1 MSIISETPRSFFE
14 FNFKSDNYNVKFNLE
29 FGAGQD
35 SKINENDSRM
45 NYNIK
50 DTFKMSELKFS
61 NNNNT
66 AFKVVGKEA
75 PIVSKISNIQVYN
88 NNEDYDY
95 DYSYGIGFA
104 IDKENPMYNNNL
116 CSEPYNIERDGKM
129 WHIPANTYSTY
140 KVDQNAKAR
149 FQMYLK
155 TAKDRDAILT
165 KEEIEAGVEE
175 TTDNT
180 GLFFITIMILED
192 KKEKEEEEYYS
203 KGVTRGATRSA
214 TRSATR
220 GATRGGGDDY
230 DNGRIAY
237 GNRASTTSK
246 VSKLKYVDTEKLII
260 PFRFK
265 VDKNSDKT
273 NMMGAKDIASAVRV
287 EELQKNLQP
296 VLF

>member
-1 MSIISETPRSFFE
+1 MSIISENPVSFFE

-35 SKINENDSRM
+35 SKINKNDSRM

-61 NNNNT
+61 NNNT

-88 NNEDYDY
+88 DDEDYDY
-95 DYSYGIGFA
+95 DYTYGIGFA

>member
-1 MSIISETPRSFFE
+1 MSIISETPRPFFE

-29 FGAGQD
+29 FGAGQN
-35 SKINENDSRM
+35 SKDNENDSRM

-50 DTFKMSELKFS
+50 DTFKMSELKL

-66 AFKVVGKEA
+66 AYKVVGKEA

-104 IDKENPMYNNNL
+104 IDKENPMYDNNL

-140 KVDQNAKAR
+140 RVDQNAKAR

-155 TAKDRDAILT
+155 TAKDKDAILT

-180 GLFFITIMILED
+180 GLFFITIMILEN
-192 KKEKEEEEYYS
+192 KKEKEEEYCS

-220 GATRGGGDDY
+220 GATRGGSDDY
-230 DNGRIAY
+230 DNGRICY

-246 VSKLKYVDTEKLII
+246 VSELKYVDTNKLII

-273 NMMGAKDIASAVRV
+273 NVMGAKDLASAIHV
-287 EELQKNLQP
+287 EELQKSLQP
-296 VLF
+296 VVF